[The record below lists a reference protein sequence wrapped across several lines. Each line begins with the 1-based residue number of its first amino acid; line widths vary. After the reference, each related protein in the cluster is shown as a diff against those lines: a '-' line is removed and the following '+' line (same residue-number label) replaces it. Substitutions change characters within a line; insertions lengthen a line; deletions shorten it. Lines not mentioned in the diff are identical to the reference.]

1 MGVFMSDNL
10 DIFNELSAVDIE
22 NKVAQKGQ
30 FYYLSWATAVREL
43 LKRYPS
49 AKWEYTRFDGL
60 PWIETKAGAFVECHV
75 TVEELTRSIFFPVL
89 DFRNQPVNEPD
100 STQVNKSMQ
109 RALAKCISL
118 HGLGLNLWAGE
129 DLDAIE
135 EAKAK
140 AEKPILS
147 DEGLDAAIAKI
158 QNGDLTVEKL
168 LLARS
173 LTHEQVK
180 KLNEVIND

>member
-1 MGVFMSDNL
+1 MSDNVE
-10 DIFNELSAVDIE
+10 IFNELSAVDIA

-30 FYYLSWATAVREL
+30 FYYLSWATALREL
-43 LKRYPS
+43 LKRYPE
-49 AKWEYTRFDGL
+49 AKWDYTRFNGL
-60 PWIETKAGAFVECHV
+60 PWIETRAGAFVECNV
-75 TVEELTRSIFFPVL
+75 TVNELTRSIFFPVL
-89 DFRNQPVNEPD
+89 DFRNQPIHEPD

-135 EAKAK
+135 EAKTNS
-140 AEKPILS
+140 EKPLLS
-147 DEGLDAAIAKI
+147 DEGFAAVIAKI

-168 LLARS
+168 LSARN
-173 LTHEQVK
+173 LTDEQIK
-180 KLNEVIND
+180 KLDEAFND